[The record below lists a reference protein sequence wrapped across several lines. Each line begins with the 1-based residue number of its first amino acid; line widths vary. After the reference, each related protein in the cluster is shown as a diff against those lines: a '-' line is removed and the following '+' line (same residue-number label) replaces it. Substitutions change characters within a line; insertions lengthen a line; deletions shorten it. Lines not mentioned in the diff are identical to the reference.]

1 MINELI
7 TAFVRVFGWTVDGNR
22 IISTPNSISNRE
34 KFEEEL
40 KNLPEDDPFIY
51 TEKDLLTS
59 FEFWCRDNQIQVS
72 SVEMSRGDFWNSP
85 DESAESSIDQALAE
99 HDAAIY
105 AQAKA
110 AEEQAAARAAED
122 EARARSGGPEE

>member
-7 TAFVRVFGWTVDGNR
+7 AAFVRVFGWTVDGNR
-22 IISTPNSISNRE
+22 IVSTPNSMSNRE
-34 KFEEEL
+34 GFEQEL

-51 TEKDLLTS
+51 AEKDLVTN
-59 FEFWCRDNQIQVS
+59 FEFWCRDNQIQVG

-85 DESAESSIDQALAE
+85 DEAADASIEQALAE
-99 HDAAIY
+99 HDAQVEM
-105 AQAKA
+105 QARA
-110 AEEQAAARAAED
+110 AEEEAGARISED